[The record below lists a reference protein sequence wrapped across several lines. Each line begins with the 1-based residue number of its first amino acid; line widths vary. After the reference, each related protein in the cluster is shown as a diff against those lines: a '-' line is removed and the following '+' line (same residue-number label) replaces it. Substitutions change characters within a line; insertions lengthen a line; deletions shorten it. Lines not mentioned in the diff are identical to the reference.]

1 MKMKRFKAAILP
13 GHKDD
18 AVEVPF
24 NPTEVWGMPAQPI
37 WRGRKGHP
45 VSGTL
50 NRTRFEESFIVPR
63 AKKFFLMIDKEM
75 MRDAGVSVGDSVSI
89 AVKPKEKRLATDGH

>member
-1 MKMKRFKAAILP
+1 MKVKRFKAEILP

-24 NPTEVWGMPAQPI
+24 NPTEVWDVPARPI

-45 VSGTL
+45 VTGTL
-50 NRTRFEESFIVPR
+50 NRMPFEESFIVPR
-63 AKKFFLMIDKEM
+63 AKKFFLLIDKDM
-75 MRDAGVSVGDSVSI
+75 KRASGVSAGHSVSI
-89 AVKPKEKRLATDGH
+89 MVALKKE